1 MSVEPH
7 LLPTHSEAIFNSMQ
21 AERTVTR
28 IAFNPSIANPGD
40 VLYVTVP
47 KLAQDVVMVPDSL
60 ALVFH
65 IDLTGGHAN
74 NYLVQNVSRALV
86 SRLTV
91 TFGGTPVQDTNGYD
105 IFKTF
110 EDLFLSV
117 YERDEMLMEGIQS
130 TKSCKIRSNSGD
142 KPTSGVDAENKLET
156 VYKQKYKIN
165 LDHQILTSSGVFY
178 PQALDKDLTF
188 ELTLAPA
195 YQVVRGSD
203 TSKLLYKLKNIQLE
217 YERIRSEQLADHA
230 TTAYT
235 NGKGFAYD
243 QIMLENTVTFDRGT
257 DADLNL
263 LVNPQR
269 RSLKGILLLF
279 IVPYTAGA
287 RYTENYFN
295 PDITN
300 VEVTINGIPNRIY
313 NNGIKGHDMWREASR
328 LFSTKSKKQGA
339 GIYSPNTTLAKYL
352 TGNKFGFFLDLR
364 SMAGANMHGCGQRLV
379 NSENGVQTALTRT
392 TSGSGTVRCHIFS
405 ISDAQLNIMQRQ
417 LLDIQY

>member
-1 MSVEPH
+1 
-7 LLPTHSEAIFNSMQ
+7 MQ

-28 IAFNPSIANPGD
+28 IAFNPSTANPGD

-47 KLAQDVVMVPDSL
+47 KLAQDVVMVPGSL
-60 ALVFH
+60 SLLFD
-65 IDLTGGHAN
+65 IDLVGGHAN

-91 TFGGTPVQDTNGYD
+91 TFGGTPVQDTNGHD

-110 EDLFLSV
+110 EDLFLDY

-130 TKSCKIRSNSGD
+130 EKLCKIRSNSGD
-142 KPTSGVDAENKLET
+142 QPTSGVQTENSLEA
-156 VYKQKYKIN
+156 VYKMKYKIN
-165 LDHQILTSSGVFY
+165 LDHQILTSNGVFY
-178 PQALDKDLTF
+178 PQALDKDLIF

-195 YQVVRGSD
+195 SQVVRGTD
-203 TSKLLYKLKNIQLE
+203 ANKLVYKLKNIQLE
-217 YERIRSEQLADHA
+217 YERIRNKQLADQA

-235 NGKGFAYD
+235 HGKGFAYD
-243 QIMLENTVTFDRGT
+243 QIVLEKTVTFDRGT

-279 IVPYTAGA
+279 IIPYTPGA
-287 RYTENYFN
+287 RNTEAYLN

-300 VEVTINGIPNRIY
+300 VEVTINGIPNRVY
-313 NNGIKGHDMWREASR
+313 NNSIKGYDMWREISR
-328 LFSTKSKKQGA
+328 LFCTKGNNISCGRSYA
-339 GIYSPNTTLAKYL
+339 PNMTLAKYL
-352 TGNKFGFFLDLR
+352 VGYNFGFFLDLR
-364 SMAGANMHGCGQRLV
+364 SMAGANMHGSGQRLV
-379 NSENGVQTALTRT
+379 NSENGVQIALART
-392 TSGSGTVRCHIFS
+392 TSGSGNVRCHIFS
-405 ISDAQLNIMQRQ
+405 ISDAQLNIMDRQ